1 MMPVVTEEQGDPNT
15 LRQRDRNRGRKRA
28 TILLA
33 CLAGLFIWSYRGSG
47 IDLGLL
53 FSREGGG
60 AILDYVVRLFPPDLS
75 SKVVRD
81 AVVGAWET
89 FAISLM
95 GTLLAVLIALMLV
108 CFGSRNLVYAG
119 FLYQMEGRGVGHL
132 IRRAVYLLTKG
143 ILNFLRTVP
152 EMLWALIF
160 VFIVGLGPFPGVLAL
175 GVHTGGVLGKLF
187 AEVMED
193 VDLRPIESLQS
204 TGASKLQIL
213 FYAILPQILP
223 QFVSYIL
230 YRWEVNIRVAAVL
243 GFVGAGGL
251 GQRIHVA
258 ISLFLEQQLLTLLLV
273 LYVLVTAVDFFSAF
287 LRRQTI

>member
-1 MMPVVTEEQGDPNT
+1 MTGVDTEERGDLIA
-15 LRQRDRNRGRKRA
+15 LRHKARNGGRTR
-28 TILLA
+28 TYVLLA
-33 CLAGLFIWSYRGSG
+33 FLAGLFVWSFQGSK

-60 AILDYVVRLFPPDLS
+60 AILEYVERLFPPDLS
-75 SKVVRD
+75 SKVVKD

-95 GTLLAVLIALMLV
+95 GTLLAVVIALTLV
-108 CFGSRNLVYAG
+108 CFGSRTLVYSG
-119 FLYQMEGRGVGHL
+119 LLYEMEGRGVHHQV
-132 IRRAVYLLTKG
+132 RRIIYLLTKG
-143 ILNFLRTVP
+143 VLNFLRTVP
-152 EMLWALIF
+152 ELLWALIF

-187 AEVMED
+187 AEVLED
-193 VDLRPIESLQS
+193 VDVRPIESLQS

-213 FYAILPQILP
+213 FYAILPQVLP

-251 GQRIHVA
+251 GQRIHIA

-273 LYVLVTAVDFFSAF
+273 LYILVTAVDFFSAY
-287 LRRQTI
+287 LRRRTV